1 MRRSWIGFFLLLV
14 LLLLGLFATRKMQAI
29 HEPIAVQLQ
38 QAAYWA
44 SLEDWETAEAF
55 FQRAEKNWKKSEQF
69 RACLADHNP
78 IEDIDAA
85 FAMLEVYCAAEE
97 ETAFEGACRELARKV
112 AAVGEAH
119 GLVWWNL
126 L

>member
-1 MRRSWIGFFLLLV
+1 MR
-14 LLLLGLFATRKMQAI
+14 
-29 HEPIAVQLQ
+29 PIAL
-38 QAAYWA
+38 
-44 SLEDWETAEAF
+44 LKKGLKRT
-55 FQRAEKNWKKSEQF
+55 EKNWKKSEQF

-119 GLVWWNL
+119 ALVWWNVL
-126 L
+126 